1 MVPAFPAV
9 ILYMPLR
16 EADAGIIVGDPAYVD
31 LEVFMTVLSNGYP
44 VSVPSAR

>member
-1 MVPAFPAV
+1 MRTQ
-9 ILYMPLR
+9 PLR
-16 EADAGIIVGDPAYVD
+16 PGDPAYVD